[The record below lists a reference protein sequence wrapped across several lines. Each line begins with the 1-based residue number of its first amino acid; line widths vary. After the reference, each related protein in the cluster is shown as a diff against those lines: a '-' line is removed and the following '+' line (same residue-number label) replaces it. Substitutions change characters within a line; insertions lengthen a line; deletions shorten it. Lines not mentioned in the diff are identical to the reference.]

1 LAQLARQQQIE
12 ARRSERLE
20 QELRV
25 AGIVQQTLLPKDLPA
40 LPGWELAAHWQP
52 AREMSG
58 DFYDFLPLPDGRLG
72 LVIGDVTGKGVPA
85 ALVMAT
91 TRSILRAA
99 TVRSAL
105 PGEMLEQAN
114 NLLCPDIPPN
124 MFATCLYM
132 ILDPATGCLQYANA
146 GHNLPVLQT
155 GQGMVELRATGM
167 PLGLMLG
174 MRYEQKEVQLTPG
187 SRLLMYSDGLVEAHN
202 PKGEMFSIP
211 RLLELMAEEMKV
223 HNSSSGGV
231 ALIELL
237 ETSLGDFTGPGWEQE
252 DDVTLVT
259 LDYVG
264 PAGLN
269 AEEAFKKLA
278 GFGPAARD

>member
-1 LAQLARQQQIE
+1 
-12 ARRSERLE
+12 
-20 QELRV
+20 
-25 AGIVQQTLLPKDLPA
+25 
-40 LPGWELAAHWQP
+40 
-52 AREMSG
+52 MSG

-91 TRSILRAA
+91 TRSVLRAA
-99 TVRSAL
+99 TVRLAS

-114 NLLCPDIPPN
+114 NLLYPDIPAN

-132 ILDPATGCLQYANA
+132 ILDPATGCLQFANA

-155 GQGMVELRATGM
+155 GQGVVELRATGM
-167 PLGLMLG
+167 PLGLMPG
-174 MRYEQKEVQLTPG
+174 MKYDQKEVQLTPG
-187 SRLLMYSDGLVEAHN
+187 CRLLMYSDGLVEAHN
-202 PKGEMFSIP
+202 FQSEMFGIP
-211 RLLELMAEEMKV
+211 RLLELMAKEMRV
-223 HNSSSGGV
+223 PNGSSSGA

-259 LDYVG
+259 LDYLRYG
-264 PAGLN
+264 TSNYRQADGTFLGSTG
-269 AEEAFKKLA
+269 ALA
-278 GFGPAARD
+278 LGISSPSK